1 MSPCKY
7 IRRIVFKYCGGND
20 TREHAPF
27 CLVAYVC
34 LGVSQEKEVIWTGGL
49 INGRDWRMATDA
61 EKSHYILGIREA
73 GGGTRE
79 WLHPQSR

>member
-1 MSPCKY
+1 M
-7 IRRIVFKYCGGND
+7 
-20 TREHAPF
+20 
-27 CLVAYVC
+27 
-34 LGVSQEKEVIWTGGL
+34 